1 MATIENIQKLIVRDL
16 DRTVEELGLYKD
28 EANLWLKPEGINNSA
43 GNLMLHLCG
52 NLKHFIGALLGDT
65 GYIRKRDEE
74 FSLKDIPA
82 TYLKTNLEETK
93 AVVERTLSGMQDN
106 QLEEDFPIEMFGSK
120 QTIGFM
126 LLHLATHLNYHLG
139 QINYHRRLLEG

>member
-16 DRTVEELGLYKD
+16 DRTIEELGLHKD
-28 EANLWLKPEGINNSA
+28 EANLWLKPEGISNSA

-82 TYLKTNLEETK
+82 TYLKTNLKESK

>member
-16 DRTVEELGLYKD
+16 DRTIEELSLYKD
-28 EANLWLKPEGINNSA
+28 EANLWLKPESINNSA

-52 NLKHFIGALLGDT
+52 NLKHFVGALLGDT
-65 GYIRKRDEE
+65 GYIRNRDEE

-82 TYLKTNLEETK
+82 TYLKTNLEEAK

-106 QLEEDFPIEMFGSK
+106 QLEEDFPVEMFGSK